1 MGGWKRS
8 NSGFSFPIIL
18 ISLSCVQTFV
28 SHSFVSLMTRTQ
40 LLPLLVGAGAAA
52 GTHPAS
58 AAPYLLLNNPR
69 PRCVEISANEH
80 ARLIVDYR
88 APGT

>member
-1 MGGWKRS
+1 
-8 NSGFSFPIIL
+8 
-18 ISLSCVQTFV
+18 
-28 SHSFVSLMTRTQ
+28 MTRTQ

-52 GTHPAS
+52 GSHPAS
-58 AAPYLLLNNPR
+58 AATYLLLNTPR